1 MWTFHKSN
9 LVKTMGASNKN
20 ALPKMISTYC
30 GSVQSLAPPQFA
42 AVRKLGFSRVI
53 SQQRVRGNW
62 ATFFKAEIWFFALLY
77 FNKWS
82 TILSVPGTQRTN
94 EIFFNSK
101 YWLSNWEYLL
111 CLQIVHV
118 NKPNPKKTVH
128 TSANSRIK
136 YALLTSILCQQLWT
150 WLQAK
155 PNFVCRPKK
164 VIAFL
169 YVFFNSHSKY

>member
-1 MWTFHKSN
+1 
-9 LVKTMGASNKN
+9 MGASNEN
-20 ALPKMISTYC
+20 TLPKISSTYC

-82 TILSVPGTQRTN
+82 TILSVPGTHRSN

-101 YWLSNWEYLL
+101 CWQSNSEYLL

-118 NKPNPKKTVH
+118 NKPNPKKNSTYFCKFKNKICIVNKYSL
-128 TSANSRIK
+128 SATLDMTAGKTQFRLPTKKGHRVS
-136 YALLTSILCQQLWT
+136 LCIFQQ
-150 WLQAK
+150 
-155 PNFVCRPKK
+155 PE
-164 VIAFL
+164 
-169 YVFFNSHSKY
+169 